1 MGVPAGMPESKGRGK
16 NRRSM
21 EVEVGSL
28 GVMGTTPDNGS
39 WSCWGTLSVGID

>member
-1 MGVPAGMPESKGRGK
+1 MEVPTGMPESEGWG
-16 NRRSM
+16 SV

-39 WSCWGTLSVGID
+39 WSCWGT